1 MQEWQIQY
9 SEMSRRDLQTIKK
22 YITYNL
28 KSPNTAVKQINQI
41 IKAIDNLSFFPK
53 RSPIYK
59 LEPWRSICLRV
70 LQINNYAVFYYP
82 NVISHVV
89 QVIRILYKKR
99 EFNTRL

>member
-41 IKAIDNLSFFPK
+41 IKAIDNLSFFLNVHLFINLNHEEV
-53 RSPIYK
+53 SVYAFFK
-59 LEPWRSICLRV
+59 LATMQSFI
-70 LQINNYAVFYYP
+70 
-82 NVISHVV
+82 
-89 QVIRILYKKR
+89 IR
-99 EFNTRL
+99 T